1 LIASNARLRIDLG
14 KAGHTWFSLGTY
26 NPKETRMTHRE
37 HDNEFDPLPEERA
50 SHEQGWHDVLT
61 LLMDHGFE
69 GFANAMQI
77 LMNEAMK
84 LEREAALGAQRYQR
98 TSTRRGHA
106 NGFKPK
112 TVETRLGRLA
122 LAVPQTRGIAF
133 YPSALERGT
142 RSERA
147 LKLAIAEMY
156 VQGVS
161 SRKVT
166 AVMQELCGLDVTSMD
181 VSRAVQSL
189 DEEFQ
194 KWRERPLGEIEYLLL
209 DARYEKVRVS
219 GTVVS
224 CALLIATGITPA
236 GQRTILGVSVSLSE
250 AEVHWRE
257 FLASL
262 QARGLH
268 GVRLIV
274 SDDHQG
280 LKAAL
285 QARFAGVPWQRCQ
298 FHLAKNMLAH
308 LPPSLSQEE
317 ASADL
322 RAVFNAPN
330 RGEADRLLAMT
341 VQKYHAAAAKFA
353 AWLESNVPEGLT
365 VFNFPAE
372 HRRRL
377 RTNNGLERL
386 NREIKRRTRVATLFP
401 NEASLLRLAT
411 AVLIET
417 DEEWQTEK
425 RYLPKK
431 SQ

>member
-1 LIASNARLRIDLG
+1 
-14 KAGHTWFSLGTY
+14 
-26 NPKETRMTHRE
+26 MTHRE
-37 HDNEFDPLPEERA
+37 HPNAFETVAQEGQ
-50 SHEQGWHDVLT
+50 EQGWQDVLT
-61 LLMDHGFE
+61 LLVDQGFE

-84 LEREAALGAQRYQR
+84 LEREAVLGAERYQR
-98 TSTRRGHA
+98 TPTRRGYA

-112 TVETRLGRLA
+112 TIETRLGPLE
-122 LAVPQTRGIAF
+122 LAVPQTRGVEF

-166 AVMQELCGLDVTSMD
+166 AVMRELCGLDVTSMD
-181 VSRAVQSL
+181 VSRAVRLL

-194 KWRERPLGEIEYLLL
+194 KWRERPLGEIVYLLL
-209 DARYEKVRVS
+209 DARYEKVRVA

-224 CALLIATGITPA
+224 CALLIAIGITA
-236 GQRTILGVSVSLSE
+236 EGQRTVLGVSVSLSE

-257 FLASL
+257 FLGSL
-262 QARGLH
+262 QQRGLH

-274 SDDHQG
+274 SDDHDG

-285 QARFAGVPWQRCQ
+285 RARLAGVPWQRCQ
-298 FHLAKNMLAH
+298 FHLAQNMLAYV
-308 LPPSLSQEE
+308 PPSLSQEE
-317 ASADL
+317 ASRDL
-322 RAVFNAPN
+322 RAVFNAPS
-330 RGEADRLLAMT
+330 RAEADRLLAMMVKNYET
-341 VQKYHAAAAKFA
+341 AAPKLAD
-353 AWLESNVPEGLT
+353 WLEVNVPEGLT
-365 VFNFPAE
+365 VFAFPLE

-377 RTNNGLERL
+377 RTNNLLERL

-411 AVLIET
+411 AVLMET

-425 RYLPKK
+425 RYLPKTN
-431 SQ
+431 Q

>member
-1 LIASNARLRIDLG
+1 
-14 KAGHTWFSLGTY
+14 
-26 NPKETRMTHRE
+26 MTHRE
-37 HDNEFDPLPEERA
+37 HHNEFDPVPEERG
-50 SHEQGWHDVLT
+50 SHDQGWQDVLT

-69 GFANAMQI
+69 GFASAMRI

-84 LEREAALGAQRYQR
+84 LEREAALGAQRYER
-98 TSTRRGHA
+98 TAARRGYA

-112 TVETRLGRLA
+112 TVETRLGRLE
-122 LAVPQTRGIAF
+122 LSVPQARGVEF

-166 AVMQELCGLDVTSMD
+166 AVMQELCGLEVTSMD

-194 KWRERPLGEIEYLLL
+194 KWRERPLGEIVYLLL
-209 DARYEKVRVS
+209 DARYEKVRVAGS
-219 GTVVS
+219 VVS
-224 CALLIATGITPA
+224 CALLVATGITTD

-257 FLASL
+257 FLAVL
-262 QARGLH
+262 QERGLH

-274 SDDHQG
+274 SDDHKG

-285 QARFAGVPWQRCQ
+285 QARFPGVPWQRCQ
-298 FHLAKNMLAH
+298 FHLAQNMLAH
-308 LPPSLSQEE
+308 VPPSLSQDQ

-330 RGEADRLLAMT
+330 RAEADRLLAMT
-341 VQKYHAAAAKFA
+341 VQKYHAAAPKLAGWF
-353 AWLESNVPEGLT
+353 ECNVPEGLT
-365 VFNFPAE
+365 VFEFPAE

-377 RTNNGLERL
+377 RTNNALERL

-411 AVLIET
+411 AVLMEI